1 MSVYTLHWITE
12 SLALGY
18 APMSYDELESIRNQG
33 IDAIINL
40 CGEFC
45 DLHEIEADQGFEV
58 YYLPTGDDEA
68 PSIPDLE
75 KALDWLDEAIYL
87 GKKVLVH
94 CRHGIGRTGT
104 FVTAYLLRK
113 GFGMKLAR
121 KKVEKTRAGFT
132 SFPQWRLL
140 RRYRKNSAALTFRMP
155 SLEIKHTVDL
165 KPFFQD
171 YELLLEKVDAVF
183 KKAAAEDSSRL
194 SCGLETEACCFRWVD
209 LHLIEAAYLNHK
221 MNKTLKATERKAA
234 IERATGVIKRVQELS
249 RRLEQEGRH
258 SEKKRLRLLYA
269 QEKIK
274 CPLNLDAKC
283 ILYDA
288 RPIGCR
294 IYSLDTSTG
303 DKPEIFGDFVQ
314 RSKLSKANTDLDKV
328 YQSLERLSRN
338 VLHALTSLLPNDNGP
353 SFTLASTVAGRFVQ
367 EYFHW
372 ITTANVESKK
382 T

>member
-1 MSVYTLHWITE
+1 MSAYRLHWITE
-12 SLALGY
+12 YLAVGH
-18 APMSYDELESIRNQG
+18 APMSYDELDSIRSQG
-33 IDAIINL
+33 INGIVNL

-45 DLHEIEADQGFEV
+45 DLHKIESDQGFEV
-58 YYLPTGDDEA
+58 YYLPTCDDEA
-68 PSIPDLE
+68 PTIPDLE

-94 CRHGIGRTGT
+94 CRQGIGRTGT

-140 RRYRKNSAALTFRMP
+140 KKYKKNSGELTFRVP
-155 SLEIKHTVDL
+155 SLETKRTVDL

-171 YELLLEKVDAVF
+171 YEILLEQVDAAF
-183 KKAAAEDSSRL
+183 KKAAARDSSLL
-194 SCGLETEACCFRWVD
+194 SCGLDTEACCFRLVD
-209 LHLIEAAYLNHK
+209 LQLVEAAYLSHK
-221 MNKTLKATERKAA
+221 MNKTLKTAERKAA
-234 IERATGVIKRVQELS
+234 IERAIEVTKRVRELR
-249 RRLEQEGRH
+249 RRLEREDWQGDSSKETLH
-258 SEKKRLRLLYA
+258 LLYE

-283 ILYDA
+283 ILYGA

-294 IYSLDTSTG
+294 MHGLAIPAG
-303 DKPEIFGDFVQ
+303 VKPEISGDFAKK
-314 RSKLSKANTDLDKV
+314 SKLFEPEADLAKV
-328 YQSLERLSRN
+328 DQSLQRLSIN
-338 VLHALTSLLPNDNGP
+338 VLHALTSILPNDNGP
-353 SFTLASTVAGRFVQ
+353 TFTLPSAVTGRFVQ

-372 ITTANVESKK
+372 IATASF
-382 T
+382 